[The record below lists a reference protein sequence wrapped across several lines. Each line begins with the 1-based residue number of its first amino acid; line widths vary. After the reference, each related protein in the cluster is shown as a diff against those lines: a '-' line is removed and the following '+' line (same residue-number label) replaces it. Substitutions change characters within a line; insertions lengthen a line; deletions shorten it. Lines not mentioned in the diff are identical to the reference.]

1 MPRIGISPGTKFP
14 VFSIAALAFAGSVLV
29 SVPSAADPAESGG
42 NFEFLPKAF
51 QRNPKLDMTVI
62 TEMTDAGK
70 KLPPVS
76 AQAPAYYVAHSGG
89 YRAVGEHASQ
99 PPFPA
104 AETERLLKTT
114 LAQRGFQPA
123 TPEHPPSLLIV
134 YVWGPHNYPD
144 IPDGSVASSA
154 SSDSPD
160 PAGSAQ
166 DSIIAN
172 VLDRA
177 ALAGG
182 DKFAAEVR
190 RAIEERVA
198 NYETLPSH
206 GMGDGLSAAAALY
219 EMNQL
224 MDPVKLLADKSAKN
238 AFLISQAGDDC
249 YYVVAS
255 AYDYRSVAG
264 NHRQLLWR
272 TRMTVNARAV
282 SQAQALP
289 TLIATAGPYLGREM
303 TEPEVL
309 VKRALDRGQVEIGQ
323 PKVVEMPAKPTEP
336 AGK

>member
-1 MPRIGISPGTKFP
+1 MF
-14 VFSIAALAFAGSVLV
+14 VALAFAGSMLV
-29 SVPSAADPAESGG
+29 AVKAAADTAESGG
-42 NFEFLPKAF
+42 NFEFLPKTF

-70 KLPPVS
+70 KLPLVS
-76 AQAPAYYVAHSGG
+76 PQAPTYYIAHSGG
-89 YRAVGEHASQ
+89 YRAVGAKAGQ

-134 YVWGPHNYPD
+134 YTWGSHNYPD
-144 IPDGSVASSA
+144 VMEEAASS
-154 SSDSPD
+154 S
-160 PAGSAQ
+160 Q
-166 DSIIAN
+166 DTIIAN

-206 GMGDGLSAAAALY
+206 GGGGSSASAAMYQAETGMDPVNLSAAAELY
-219 EMNQL
+219 QMNQL

-238 AFLISQAGDDC
+238 AFLVGQVGDDC

-255 AYDYRSVAG
+255 AYDYRSLAE

-289 TLIATAGPYLGREM
+289 TLIETGGPYLGREM

-309 VKRALDRGQVEIGQ
+309 VKRALDWGHVEIGQ
-323 PKVVEMPAKPTEP
+323 PKVVEMPAKPTVPPE
-336 AGK
+336 GK

>member
-1 MPRIGISPGTKFP
+1 MPRTGISPGTLFP
-14 VFSIAALAFAGSVLV
+14 VFSIVALAFAGLGLV
-29 SVPSAADPAESGG
+29 SVPSAADPAEPGG
-42 NFEFLPKAF
+42 NFELIPKAF

-76 AQAPAYYVAHSGG
+76 PQAPAYYVAHSGG
-89 YRAVGEHASQ
+89 YRAVGEHAGQ

-104 AETERLLKTT
+104 AETEHLLKTT
-114 LAQRGFQPA
+114 LSQRGYHPA
-123 TPEHPPSLLIV
+123 SPEHPPSLLIV

-144 IPDGSVASSA
+144 VPDDAAAADAS
-154 SSDSPD
+154 
-160 PAGSAQ
+160 Q
-166 DSIIAN
+166 DVVLQN

-177 ALAGG
+177 ALVGG
-182 DKFAAEVR
+182 DKFAAELGKAVSD
-190 RAIEERVA
+190 RVA

-206 GMGDGLSAAAALY
+206 GGEGLSAAAALY
-219 EMNQL
+219 EMNQR
-224 MDPVKLLADKSAKN
+224 MDPVKMLANKSAKN
-238 AFLISQAGDDC
+238 EFLITQAGDDC

-255 AYDYRSVAG
+255 AYDYRSVAE

-282 SQAQALP
+282 AQAQALP

-323 PKVVEMPAKPTEP
+323 PKVVEMPATSTPPVE
-336 AGK
+336 GK